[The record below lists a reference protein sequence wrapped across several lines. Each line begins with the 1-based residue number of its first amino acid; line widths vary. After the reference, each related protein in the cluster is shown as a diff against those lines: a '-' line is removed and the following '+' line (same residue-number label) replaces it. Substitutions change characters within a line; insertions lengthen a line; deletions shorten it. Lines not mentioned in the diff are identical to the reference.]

1 VIDSIKKILFTG
13 SLKDQYLSELIADLS
28 KTLNDENIELYCFSQ
43 SNDQIDIPNVKTIE
57 EQSISDMDL
66 IVSIGGDGTMLQ
78 SSKLASNY
86 SVPITGINKGRLGF
100 LTDINPELVS
110 EALQEII
117 NGEYQVESRMLLD
130 VKILNDE
137 NERFI
142 GHAINDL
149 VINKTK
155 TGRMINVRTSING
168 KYVNSNEGDGYIVS
182 TPTGSTAYS
191 LSCGGPIMNPNS
203 DTFLLVPIAPHTL
216 TNRPMVI
223 PSGSIIKLE
232 FTEENDDTIEISLDG
247 EIISEISGGDCII
260 VIRSKNTVEF
270 IHPKQYDYYETLR
283 SKLFWGHD
291 QRNA

>member
-1 VIDSIKKILFTG
+1 MIDSIKKILFTG

-191 LSCGGPIMNPNS
+191 LSCGGPIINPNS

-247 EIISEISGGDCII
+247 EIISEISGGDCIMI
-260 VIRSKNTVEF
+260 SRSKNTVKF

>member
-1 VIDSIKKILFTG
+1 MIDSIKKILFTG

-191 LSCGGPIMNPNS
+191 LSCGGPIINPNS

-223 PSGSIIKLE
+223 SSSSIIKLE
-232 FTEENDDTIEISLDG
+232 FMEENDDSIEISLDG
-247 EIISEISGGDCII
+247 EIISEISSGDCIMI
-260 VIRSKNTVEF
+260 SQSKNTVEF

>member
-1 VIDSIKKILFTG
+1 MIDSIKKILFTG
-13 SLKDQYLSELIADLS
+13 SLKDQYLSELIVDLS

-66 IVSIGGDGTMLQ
+66 IVSIGGDGTVLQ

-191 LSCGGPIMNPNS
+191 LSCGGPIINPNS

-247 EIISEISGGDCII
+247 EIISEISGGDCIMI
-260 VIRSKNTVEF
+260 SRSKNTVKF